1 MTINNRKFKGGVTM
15 EDNLEVLKELVTEDN
30 YSFYTSSSGDMY
42 GSFYSTGIYQLDENT
57 AFVRKRSR
65 EDFKAEEKIRQ
76 YKVSIDVYNEI
87 FALIKENKLINL
99 VNAPKEEYLAY
110 DMATI
115 DYQIRIGNKNYRFN
129 STLQID
135 QKRREIIWE
144 ILDLIHLK
152 ER

>member
-1 MTINNRKFKGGVTM
+1 MA
-15 EDNLEVLKELVTEDN
+15 DNLEVLKELVTEDN
-30 YSFYTSSSGDMY
+30 YSFYTSSSGDMF

-57 AFVRKRSR
+57 VFVRKRSR
-65 EDFKAEEKIRQ
+65 EDFNAEEKIEQ
-76 YKVSIDVYNEI
+76 YEISMEIYDEI
-87 FALIKENKLINL
+87 FTLIKENKLIDL
-99 VNAPKEEYLAY
+99 VKASKEECLAY

>member
-1 MTINNRKFKGGVTM
+1 MV
-15 EDNLEVLKELVTEDN
+15 DNLEVLKELVTEDN
-30 YSFYTSSSGDMY
+30 YSFYTSSSGDMF

-57 AFVRKRSR
+57 VFVRKRSR
-65 EDFKAEEKIRQ
+65 EDFNAEEKIEQ
-76 YKVSIDVYNEI
+76 YEISMEIYDEI
-87 FALIKENKLINL
+87 FALIKENKLIDL
-99 VNAPKEEYLAY
+99 VKAPKEEYLAY
-110 DMATI
+110 DMARI